1 MRMNVR
7 CCCDPNIVIGTL
19 EAPPGNYTFIRIAPR
34 LTVKGDILYPHGS
47 GPARLEV
54 GEVRVGG
61 YTERA
66 IKSEDRPDEFW
77 DTLAG
82 FRRGDR
88 V

>member
-19 EAPPGNYTFIRIAPR
+19 EVPPGNYNLLHLPPKLSWTRAPNDMVEVVT
-34 LTVKGDILYPHGS
+34 LT
-47 GPARLEV
+47 V
-54 GEVRVGG
+54 GEVWIGG

-77 DTLAG
+77 DTLPS
-82 FRRGDR
+82 FRRGDC